1 MSAADLPPI
10 TAIVPHR
17 GPMLWLD
24 RVCDGDDGF
33 VVCAARV
40 PPDAPFVRQ
49 GRAQAV
55 VSLEYMAQAAAA
67 LLGLQAH
74 RRGAAQT
81 GGFLVAVPTFE
92 LFVDEL
98 AVGDALD
105 VHAAQVWPS
114 PDTPPERL
122 VSLDCKVVRA
132 GVTVALATLNVVRN
146 DHHE

>member
-1 MSAADLPPI
+1 
-10 TAIVPHR
+10 
-17 GPMLWLD
+17 MLWLD
-24 RVCDGDDGF
+24 RVCDGDDCF

-40 PPDAPFVRQ
+40 QPDAPFVRD
-49 GRAQAV
+49 GRAATV
-55 VSLEYMAQAAAA
+55 VTLEYMAQAAAA

-74 RRGAAQT
+74 RRGSAQT

-92 LFVDEL
+92 LLVDEL

-105 VHAAQVWPS
+105 VHAVQVWPS

-146 DHHE
+146 EPHG

>member
-1 MSAADLPPI
+1 MPPI
-10 TAIVPHR
+10 ADIVPHR
-17 GPMLWLD
+17 GPMLWID

-33 VVCAARV
+33 VVCAAVVRA
-40 PPDAPFVRQ
+40 DAPFVRD
-49 GRAQAV
+49 GRAAAV
-55 VSLEYMAQAAAA
+55 VSLEYMAQGAAA

-74 RRGAAQT
+74 RRGGAQA

>member
-1 MSAADLPPI
+1 MSTPVLPPI
-10 TAIVPHR
+10 ADIVPHR

-40 PPDAPFVRQ
+40 PPDAPFVRH
-49 GRAQAV
+49 GRAAAV

-74 RRGAAQT
+74 RRNAAQT
-81 GGFLVAVPTFE
+81 GGFLVAVPSFE
-92 LFVDEL
+92 LFVDEI
-98 AVGDALD
+98 AVGDALE
-105 VHAAQVWPS
+105 VHAAQVWPN

-132 GVTVALATLNVVRN
+132 GVTVALATLNVVRS
-146 DHHE
+146 DQHD